1 MKARLFHA
9 TVVFLLTFVFSTLSV
24 YAQDED
30 ILIEPPLTWSIN
42 SIQLV
47 WSVSQG
53 ATTTQETKKIY
64 GTDQV
69 NSETFGKERD
79 TENGTTTG
87 LSASGGARID
97 GSAGME
103 YNPLKGFGLLGA
115 KVNASAYVEG
125 GFNYNRTNRT
135 TNTTQWSE
143 SEKNIVSQALTS
155 AFQQSSQQ
163 TISNQRLVFT
173 VDFVNHT
180 DSQLEFDPRY
190 NNGIPIF
197 LGNTNI
203 GKATPVGIKEAIIS
217 IPATGEPVPIE
228 FEMPLDDSRKLTL
241 LKDNRPLI
249 SINKGQL
256 FFRTSVDEP
265 EIEGNIFRKSL
276 VATSYFTVAILSG
289 NEVKEW
295 KIRFDEDSPVT
306 VKEALDAINK
316 SNRKKQN
323 TSKSVFSIK
332 NNHFISVCKAPFS
345 SENNSEWITELKVYK
360 DEDEQTVDI
369 SDPDS
374 CLTDTP
380 QMGDRYIFQL
390 VSQEIKKLKARGK
403 AGDAEAIFELA
414 KKYFNGDGVPE
425 DKVKAVKLY
434 RKAAE
439 QGNAESQFK
448 LGVCYMSGEGVPQD
462 KSEAVKWYR
471 KAAEQDFPKAQF
483 CLGLCYMIGNG
494 VSQDK
499 IEGINWYSKA
509 AEQGYIPAQITL
521 GNCYFYGINT
531 QQNFAEAVKWY
542 RKPAEQGNA
551 AAQYHLGLC
560 YEKGNGAPED
570 KSEAVKW
577 YRKSAEQ
584 GYSFAQY
591 KLGICYYHGN
601 DVPEDISESA
611 KWFRKAAEQGHS
623 DAQFILGLYYYE
635 GDGVS
640 KDESEAAK
648 WYRKAAE
655 QGHSEAQFY
664 LGLLYYNGNGVPEDK
679 VEAVKWY
686 RKAAEQGYA
695 KAQFRLGWC
704 YDSGKG
710 IPQNYTEAVKWYRKA
725 AEQEHAEAQ
734 FSLGVCYI
742 EGEGVSQNTT
752 EAVKWFRKAAE
763 QGFANAQYNLG
774 VAYMNGD
781 GAPYDYSEAIKWFR
795 KAAEQGQEDAINALK
810 KRGISY

>member
-9 TVVFLLTFVFSTLSV
+9 TVVFLLTFVFSTLCV

-42 SIQLV
+42 SIQIV

-53 ATTTQETKKIY
+53 TTTTQETKKIF
-64 GTDQV
+64 DSNQI

-87 LSASGGARID
+87 LSASGGARLD
-97 GSAGME
+97 GSASAGME
-103 YNPLKGFGLLGA
+103 FNPLKRFSLLGA

-135 TNTTQWSE
+135 TDTTQWSE
-143 SEKNIVSQALTS
+143 SEKTVVSQVLTS
-155 AFQQSSQQ
+155 AFQQSAQQ

-180 DSQLEFDPRY
+180 GSQLEFDPRY
-190 NNGIPIF
+190 TNGIPIF

-306 VKEALDAINK
+306 VKEALETINK
-316 SNRKKQN
+316 SIRKKQN
-323 TSKSVFSIK
+323 TSKSVFNIK

-360 DEDEQTVDI
+360 DEDEQTEDI
-369 SDPDS
+369 SNPDS

-390 VSQEIKKLKARGK
+390 VSQEIKNLKARGK
-403 AGDAEAIFELA
+403 AGDSEAICELA
-414 KKYFNGDGVPE
+414 HRYFKGDGVPE
-425 DKVKAVKLY
+425 DKAKAVKLY
-434 RKAAE
+434 QKAAE
-439 QGNAESQFK
+439 QGNAEAQFE
-448 LGVCYMSGEGVPQD
+448 LGSCYISGKGVPQV
-462 KSEAVKWYR
+462 KSEA
-471 KAAEQDFPKAQF
+471 
-483 CLGLCYMIGNG
+483 I
-494 VSQDK
+494 
-499 IEGINWYSKA
+499 
-509 AEQGYIPAQITL
+509 
-521 GNCYFYGINT
+521 
-531 QQNFAEAVKWY
+531 
-542 RKPAEQGNA
+542 
-551 AAQYHLGLC
+551 
-560 YEKGNGAPED
+560 
-570 KSEAVKW
+570 
-577 YRKSAEQ
+577 
-584 GYSFAQY
+584 
-591 KLGICYYHGN
+591 
-601 DVPEDISESA
+601 
-611 KWFRKAAEQGHS
+611 
-623 DAQFILGLYYYE
+623 
-635 GDGVS
+635 
-640 KDESEAAK
+640 K

-655 QGHSEAQFY
+655 QGYAEAQNS
-664 LGLLYYNGNGVPEDK
+664 LGVCYDIGYGVVIDK

-686 RKAAEQGYA
+686 RKAAEQGLA
-695 KAQFRLGWC
+695 KSQFNLGYMYKNGEGVAKDKDEALKWINKAIKQGELHRL
-704 YDSGKG
+704 
-710 IPQNYTEAVKWYRKA
+710 
-725 AEQEHAEAQ
+725 AEQGDAEAQ
-734 FSLGVCYI
+734 LYLGWYYKD
-742 EGEGVSQNTT
+742 EYFTKDMN

-763 QGFANAQYNLG
+763 QGYARAQNTLG
-774 VAYMNGD
+774 ECYYSGNGI
-781 GAPYDYSEAIKWFR
+781 PQNYSEAVRWFCIAAEQEFARVQDNLGDCYYNGKGVPQNYSEAVKWYR
-795 KAAEQGQEDAINALK
+795 KAAEQGYARSQNSLGVCYYYGKGVPQDKVEAVKWFKKAAKQGGKNAIKILK
-810 KRGISY
+810 EMNISY

>member
-332 NNHFISVCKAPFS
+332 NNHFISVCKA
-345 SENNSEWITELKVYK
+345 
-360 DEDEQTVDI
+360 
-369 SDPDS
+369 
-374 CLTDTP
+374 
-380 QMGDRYIFQL
+380 R
-390 VSQEIKKLKARGK
+390 
-403 AGDAEAIFELA
+403 
-414 KKYFNGDGVPE
+414 
-425 DKVKAVKLY
+425 
-434 RKAAE
+434 
-439 QGNAESQFK
+439 
-448 LGVCYMSGEGVPQD
+448 
-462 KSEAVKWYR
+462 
-471 KAAEQDFPKAQF
+471 
-483 CLGLCYMIGNG
+483 
-494 VSQDK
+494 
-499 IEGINWYSKA
+499 
-509 AEQGYIPAQITL
+509 
-521 GNCYFYGINT
+521 FY
-531 QQNFAEAVKWY
+531 
-542 RKPAEQGNA
+542 
-551 AAQYHLGLC
+551 
-560 YEKGNGAPED
+560 
-570 KSEAVKW
+570 
-577 YRKSAEQ
+577 
-584 GYSFAQY
+584 
-591 KLGICYYHGN
+591 
-601 DVPEDISESA
+601 
-611 KWFRKAAEQGHS
+611 
-623 DAQFILGLYYYE
+623 
-635 GDGVS
+635 
-640 KDESEAAK
+640 
-648 WYRKAAE
+648 
-655 QGHSEAQFY
+655 
-664 LGLLYYNGNGVPEDK
+664 
-679 VEAVKWY
+679 
-686 RKAAEQGYA
+686 
-695 KAQFRLGWC
+695 
-704 YDSGKG
+704 
-710 IPQNYTEAVKWYRKA
+710 
-725 AEQEHAEAQ
+725 
-734 FSLGVCYI
+734 
-742 EGEGVSQNTT
+742 
-752 EAVKWFRKAAE
+752 
-763 QGFANAQYNLG
+763 
-774 VAYMNGD
+774 
-781 GAPYDYSEAIKWFR
+781 
-795 KAAEQGQEDAINALK
+795 
-810 KRGISY
+810 